1 MSECLRY
8 TFLIIHHESMNKY
21 GFEISR
27 LPYFGFVLFSES
39 DSEDNLEK
47 SVNNNDDDNGE
58 FIHLFYMKIFYQ

>member
-1 MSECLRY
+1 MDLK
-8 TFLIIHHESMNKY
+8 F
-21 GFEISR
+21 FR

-58 FIHLFYMKIFYQ
+58 FIHLYYMKNFYGYRTKGLKNQMKN